1 MPLYRADPKDG
12 VAWVTGASTGIG
24 RALSLQLA
32 AQGYT
37 VAVTARDEDRLV
49 SLAEEAS
56 GLPGRILPFLGD
68 VTDEPGMAELV
79 ERIEREAG
87 EIALAVLNAGT
98 YLTTIGDRLSTSNFV
113 NTYQLN
119 MFGTVYCLVPLVE
132 RMKVRRRGQIALIA
146 SVTGYFGMPSTAA
159 YGGSKAA
166 LNNMAEALKFDFD
179 KLNIRIQVINPGFVD
194 TPLTRKNTFRMPALM
209 KVDDAAARL
218 ARALRTGGFE
228 VTFPRRFTWFLKF
241 LRILPQSLRFRL
253 MNLMT
258 GWDKRPL
265 AIDKRPS
272 EVSRSGQ

>member
-49 SLAEEAS
+49 TLAEEAS

-253 MNLMT
+253 MNMMT